1 PPNDA
6 GRAEIG
12 AKTPSRE
19 LESAQKITK
28 TRRAMS
34 KQGFFQQP
42 ANRASDALTSNTP
55 TDRHTGRFRKMNFS
69 PPSACRGLVMAKGS
83 DSKLLLSGRHSPAP
97 CDT

>member
-1 PPNDA
+1 PNDA

-28 TRRAMS
+28 TRRAIS

-42 ANRASDALTSNTP
+42 ANQILQIDYYKVHVENYRATIAGGP
-55 TDRHTGRFRKMNFS
+55 TVPM
-69 PPSACRGLVMAKGS
+69 PPMPPLG
-83 DSKLLLSGRHSPAP
+83 P
-97 CDT
+97 